1 MAIRMN
7 TAGTESDNDSNFYSN
22 LTFEQALMSAR
33 QLADPLS
40 VKNKSN
46 LPIVDDGNELI
57 SIHESQQYEEDFEL
71 STRKSAM
78 TKR

>member
-1 MAIRMN
+1 MN

-46 LPIVDDGNELI
+46 FPIVDDGNELI
-57 SIHESQQYEEDFEL
+57 SIHES
-71 STRKSAM
+71 
-78 TKR
+78 